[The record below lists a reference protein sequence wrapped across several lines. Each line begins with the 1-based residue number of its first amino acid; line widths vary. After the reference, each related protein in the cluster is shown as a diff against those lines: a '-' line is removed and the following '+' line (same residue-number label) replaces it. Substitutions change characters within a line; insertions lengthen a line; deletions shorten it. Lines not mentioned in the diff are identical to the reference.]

1 MEERSTQAGPELI
14 AELNDLLQL
23 DHDAV
28 QAYTI
33 AIDNIET
40 EMTRSALQAFRDDH
54 ERHIQDLTR
63 LIKDHGGMPIDMA
76 HVPTGM
82 FKQAV
87 QSVGAMG
94 GDREILLAFKA
105 NERQSRD
112 KYHRAATDTTHPP
125 EVRVVLERNAADE
138 ENHYGWVISRLEE
151 LGAGPDS
158 MMGRAEGAFEEAH
171 GRTADAV
178 EGMERK
184 VMVQAERA
192 RRTVKEI
199 PNRVRTAAGSGL
211 EATAGAMDRAGRW
224 VESKDGAA
232 ATRAGSVV
240 HDVADSLESAARY
253 LRSGDLD
260 AMRNEMEQGIRT
272 HPLRSALIAV
282 GAGFVLGRLIR

>member
-1 MEERSTQAGPELI
+1 MEERSTQAGPDLI

-40 EMTRSALQAFRDDH
+40 ETLRSTLQAFRADH

-63 LIKDHGGMPIDMA
+63 LIKDHDGMPIDMA

-112 KYHRAATDTTHPP
+112 KYRRAASDATHPQ
-125 EVRVVLERNAADE
+125 EVREVLERNAADE

-151 LGAGPDS
+151 MGAGPDS
-158 MMGRAEGAFEEAH
+158 MMGRAEGAFEEVH
-171 GRTADAV
+171 GKTADKI
-178 EGMERK
+178 EGVERK
-184 VMVQAERA
+184 AMAQAERA
-192 RRTVKEI
+192 RRTVREM
-199 PNRVRTAAGSGL
+199 PNRVREAAGSGL
-211 EATAGAMDRAGRW
+211 ETTAEAMDRAGRW

-232 ATRAGSVV
+232 ATRAASLA
-240 HDVADSLESAARY
+240 HNMADSLESAARY
-253 LRSGDLD
+253 LRTGDLD
-260 AMRNEMEQGIRT
+260 AMRRDMEQGIRT

-282 GAGFVLGRLIR
+282 GAGFILGRLIR